1 MISFEYNSSFWMNLM
16 FVGTLVEG
24 VAPAP
29 ECPELIVW
37 HGAGA
42 LLKEF
47 LGIFLIIRCSLERFS
62 TSSAML
68 SPNKNL
74 LGVSLS

>member
-1 MISFEYNSSFWMNLM
+1 MICFEYNSSFWMNLM

-37 HGAGA
+37 HRVRA
-42 LLKEF
+42 LLKR
-47 LGIFLIIRCSLERFS
+47 IFL
-62 TSSAML
+62 
-68 SPNKNL
+68 NL
-74 LGVSLS
+74 